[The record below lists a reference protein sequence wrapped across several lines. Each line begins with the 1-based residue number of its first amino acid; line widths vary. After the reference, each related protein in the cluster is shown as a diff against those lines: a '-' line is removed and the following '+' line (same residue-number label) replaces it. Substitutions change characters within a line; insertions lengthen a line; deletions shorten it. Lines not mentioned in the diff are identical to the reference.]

1 MQYHETATS
10 KLRLRGLTLAIASY
24 EMRQKVP
31 NHSHENAFLCMALRG
46 VCTEIYGR
54 KVRVFEPSVLSFLPA
69 GNMHSLEFHNTGMH
83 SFSIEIAPL
92 LAQRVGEYSLSLDT
106 SIHCHGGLL
115 TQLYKKTYAEFVRM
129 DDVAPLAIEGLVL
142 EMLAEVSRGQTE
154 GAVDRS
160 PRWLKQA
167 QELIHEQ
174 FSESLTLSD
183 ISRAVGIHPVHLCR
197 VFREHHRCTIGD
209 YIRRLRIE
217 SASRQILTSNAALVE
232 IAAAAGFSD
241 QSHFSRIFKRVMG
254 VTPTE
259 YRAAHRK
266 S

>member
-1 MQYHETATS
+1 MRFHENAAS
-10 KLRLRGLTLAIASY
+10 KLQTLGITLAVASF
-24 EMRQKVP
+24 ETRQKVP

-46 VCTEIYGR
+46 VCTENYGR
-54 KVRVFEPSVLSFLPA
+54 KVRVFEPSALSFLPA
-69 GNMHSLEFHNTGMH
+69 GDVHSLEFHDTGMH
-83 SFSIEIAPL
+83 SFSIEIASP
-92 LAQRVGEYSLSLDT
+92 LAQRVRDYSLNLDR
-106 SIHCHGGLL
+106 SIHCREGLL

-154 GAVDRS
+154 RAVDTS
-160 PRWLKQA
+160 PRWLRQA
-167 QELIHEQ
+167 QELIHEK
-174 FSESLTLSD
+174 FSESLTLGD
-183 ISRAVGIHPVHLCR
+183 ISRAVGVHSVHLAR
-197 VFREHHRCTIGD
+197 VFRRHHRCTIGD

-217 SASRQILTSNAALVE
+217 STARRILASDAALVE